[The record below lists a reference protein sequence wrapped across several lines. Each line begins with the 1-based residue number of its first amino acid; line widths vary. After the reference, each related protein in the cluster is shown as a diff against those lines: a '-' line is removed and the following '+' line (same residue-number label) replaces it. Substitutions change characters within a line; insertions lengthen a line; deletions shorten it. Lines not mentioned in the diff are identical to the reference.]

1 MNYRIKEYQQSQN
14 WLFPPS
20 IEELIPSDHPVRIVN
35 NIVEKID
42 LKPLLETY
50 SREGHPSYHPKM
62 MLKVMVY
69 AYMDTI

>member
-1 MNYRIKEYQQSQN
+1 MSYRIKEYNQSQN

-35 NIVEKID
+35 NVVEKID

-50 SREGHPSYHPKM
+50 SREGCM
-62 MLKVMVY
+62 
-69 AYMDTI
+69 